1 MDWMSLT
8 KEERKALARAAVA
21 EGRTLIERWRDMGDK
36 VSAGRD
42 ERAQI
47 AAGFIPAGCRVVGVG
62 CGAMMPLERHL
73 PPETRYLPVDV
84 VRRDARTVVVD
95 LNVARLP
102 DLEADYVVALGVLEY
117 LNDVPGFLGQIDCNA
132 IFSYASVDLE
142 KPRDRAASGW
152 VNAYTTEEMGRL
164 FLRAGFQI
172 AGRRPCP
179 GNQMIWNLSVVPG
192 HSLLPLT

>member
-21 EGRTLIERWRDMGDK
+21 ERRTLIERWRDMGDK
-36 VSAGRD
+36 ISPGRD

-47 AAGFIPAGCRVVGVG
+47 AARFIPNGCCVVDVG
-62 CGAMMPLERHL
+62 CGTMMPLERHL
-73 PPETRYLPVDV
+73 SPGTRYVPVDV

-102 DLEADYVVALGVLEY
+102 DLKADYVVALGVLEY
-117 LNDVPGFLGQIDCNA
+117 LNDVPGFLEQIDCNA
-132 IFSYASVDLE
+132 IFSYAPVDLE

-152 VNAYTTEEMGRL
+152 VNSYTIEEIGRL

-172 AGRRPCP
+172 AERQPCP
-179 GNQMIWNLSVVPG
+179 GNQMIWNLSVAPG
-192 HSLLPLT
+192 HSFLPPT